1 MNTPPQKLAKLMA
14 RAGYGSR
21 RDCEALIQQ
30 GRVSV
35 DGVLV
40 DRVAERFPE
49 HACITVKGM
58 ADQRAESR
66 RVWCFH
72 KPAGLVTSHRDE
84 RYRPT
89 VFDVL
94 PKKMG
99 RVVSVGRLDLSSEG
113 LLLLTN
119 DGGYAGALEKSDI
132 PRQYRVRVQGQPKP
146 EQLKALADGVVHEGI
161 MYAPVQVELER
172 TMSGNSWLRFT
183 LTEGKNREIRRLV
196 EFLGFRVNRLI
207 RTGFGAIELGDLAQT
222 KVRELS
228 ASEINSLN

>member
-1 MNTPPQKLAKLMA
+1 MTTQKLAKLMA

-35 DGVLV
+35 DGVCV

-49 HACITVKGM
+49 NVAITVAGIAPLQAKT
-58 ADQRAESR
+58 R
-66 RVWCFH
+66 RVWCYH

-84 RYRPT
+84 RNRTT
-89 VFDVL
+89 VFDAL
-94 PKKMG
+94 PKELG

-119 DGGYAGALEKSDI
+119 DGSYAGMLEKSDL
-132 PRQYRVRVQGQPKP
+132 PRQYRVRIQGTPKP
-146 EQLKALADGVVHEGI
+146 EQLQQLASGIVHEGI
-161 MYAPVQVELER
+161 LYAPVQAEIER
-172 TMSGNSWLRFT
+172 TMGANSWLRFT

-207 RTGFGAIELGDLAQT
+207 RTDFGAVALGDLAQGA
-222 KVRELS
+222 VRELS
-228 ASEINSLN
+228 AHEIKSLGC